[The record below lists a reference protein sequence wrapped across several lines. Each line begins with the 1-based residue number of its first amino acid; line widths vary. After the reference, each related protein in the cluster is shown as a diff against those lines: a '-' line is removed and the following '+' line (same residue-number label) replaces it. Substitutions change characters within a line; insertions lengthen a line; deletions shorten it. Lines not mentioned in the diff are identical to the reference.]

1 MTTSARQ
8 TGSLNDDL
16 VSGQALNVL
25 ILDDMETDRSR
36 IRRLVRKAG
45 LTCTFYEAEDLT
57 SLREQIGRAEMHLVF
72 IDYNLAIETGLD
84 ALKILAAH
92 EYQAEALP
100 IMVTSV
106 DRCDVAV
113 EAMRRGCADYLIK
126 EQLSVDAVR
135 KSISSAF
142 ERKILISA
150 VAEAQSSRQEVRTAI
165 RRFAATCGPEIR
177 EVLSTTLRRARAMRQ
192 DGSLN
197 PALADSL
204 LTLEENCQDIYG
216 FLTSVADLLDDIGGA
231 RMPTAPQ
238 TGVL

>member
-1 MTTSARQ
+1 MTTLALQ
-8 TGSLNDDL
+8 TGSLNEDL
-16 VSGQALNVL
+16 VPGQALNVL
-25 ILDDMETDRSR
+25 ILDDLETDRMR
-36 IRRLVRKAG
+36 ISRLVRKAG
-45 LTCTFYEAEDLT
+45 LACTFYEAEDL
-57 SLREQIGRAEMHLVF
+57 SSFRDRIDEAEMHLVF

-92 EYQAEALP
+92 EDQADALP

-126 EQLSVDAVR
+126 EQLSVEAVR

-150 VAEAQSSRQEVRTAI
+150 VAEAQSSRHEVRTAV

-177 EVLSTTLRRARAMRQ
+177 KVLSTTLRRARAMRQ
-192 DGSLN
+192 DGTLN
-197 PALADSL
+197 PALTESL
-204 LTLEENCQDIYG
+204 VTLEENCQDIYG
-216 FLTSVADLLDDIGGA
+216 FLTSVADLLDDIGGGKKPSAPKA
-231 RMPTAPQ
+231 RLQ
-238 TGVL
+238 